1 MPTNS
6 FPEEAKS
13 LELFH
18 AKETWIDEGAVMIK
32 IFSFGFIFFNQFKF
46 FKLA

>member
-18 AKETWIDEGAVMIK
+18 ETWIDEGAVMIK
-32 IFSFGFIFFNQFKF
+32 IFSFGFIFLNQFKF